1 MIKDRTGEVRKNNFG
16 TLMKIVCYRTSDDID
31 VEFQDDYHY
40 VKKHSSYVNFRRG
53 NIKNPYDKTR
63 YGVGYLGVG
72 KHTASI
78 DGEYNYI
85 YDLWA
90 DMLNRCYNP
99 KGNLLAYYGKCAI
112 CDEWLNFQNFGDW
125 YEENEYKV
133 DGRLHIDKDILY
145 PNCNI
150 YSPKTCLLVPQRIN
164 MLFSNKTNSR
174 GLPNG
179 ILQTKSGKF
188 IARYGGTELGTY
200 DTIDIAYGVYA
211 NKKEATIK
219 RIAEEYKNVIPK
231 KVYDALCSYKVLIAN
246 DKNYKVS

>member
-40 VKKHSSYVNFRRG
+40 VKKHSSYANFRRG

-112 CDEWLNFQNFGDW
+112 CDEWLNFQHFGDW

-133 DGRLHIDKDILY
+133 DGRLHIDKDIKC
-145 PNCNI
+145 PGNTV
-150 YSPKTCLLVPQRIN
+150 YSPETCILVPQRIN
-164 MLFSNKTNSR
+164 ELFTCRRNNL
-174 GLPNG
+174 GLPVGIRVTSGGNFTASYNG
-179 ILQTKSGKF
+179 KG
-188 IARYGGTELGTY
+188 LGTY
-200 DTIDIAYGVYA
+200 KTLREAFDVYA
-211 NKKEATIK
+211 TNKEQAIK
-219 RIAEEYKNVIPK
+219 SVAKEYKDIIPLE
-231 KVYDALCSYKVLIAN
+231 VYEALLNYRVLLEN
-246 DKNYKVS
+246 DKNYVA